1 MNGKTDPF
9 PLFKP
14 RPCGGAL
21 NLFLSV
27 LIAETETNSFTS
39 CAFDSFQ
46 RERKKLRRARLRDAP
61 GTISGV
67 LSRSE
72 MNGFTSPTFD
82 ATKAAACTI
91 PRFPL
96 GIASLP
102 PFPARAASSTFLHAK
117 ARPPHSSVKAL
128 SLEGASATT

>member
-1 MNGKTDPF
+1 MNGKTEPF
-9 PLFKP
+9 PPFKP

-21 NLFLSV
+21 NHFLKCFNCGTGNGSV
-27 LIAETETNSFTS
+27 PKRTARFSESGS
-39 CAFDSFQ
+39 
-46 RERKKLRRARLRDAP
+46 KKLRHARSRDAP
-61 GTISGV
+61 GTISDV

-72 MNGFTSPTFD
+72 MNGFKSPTFD